1 MVRGASASWIVRQ
14 ILTLVD
20 KAMPE
25 SSSQSYFTKSPLL
38 LKFHTGPEFLLF
50 CLPFVVCVCSRA
62 ARHMPWGPDRCQDG
76 GAHWECAFSRRW
88 PRLPAIPFQ
97 AVEYAQ
103 CVSFPRNTDQVFVH
117 HDLNFQSSF
126 GCHQMKQNRECGP
139 NQMHLRS
146 RPFGS

>member
-76 GAHWECAFSRRW
+76 GGPLGMCLLQEVAATPCH
-88 PRLPAIPFQ
+88 PIP
-97 AVEYAQ
+97 
-103 CVSFPRNTDQVFVH
+103 
-117 HDLNFQSSF
+117 
-126 GCHQMKQNRECGP
+126 GG
-139 NQMHLRS
+139 
-146 RPFGS
+146 